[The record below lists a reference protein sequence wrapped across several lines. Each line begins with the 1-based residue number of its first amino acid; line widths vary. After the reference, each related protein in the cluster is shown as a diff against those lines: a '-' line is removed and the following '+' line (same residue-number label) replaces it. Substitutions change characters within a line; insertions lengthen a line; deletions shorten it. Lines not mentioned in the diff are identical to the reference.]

1 MEASVP
7 FKDTFRGVTR
17 SDTEEQQDS
26 SEGKAT
32 KEMKLLNQLSIVS
45 QNAMTWGRFP
55 QLF

>member
-17 SDTEEQQDS
+17 TDTEEQQGS
-26 SEGKAT
+26 TERKAT

-45 QNAMTWGRFP
+45 QNAMTWGRYSH
-55 QLF
+55 LF